1 MRRHVARSHKEC
13 ALDINVAMG
22 SCRLRVTET
31 EEAELEEMKR
41 GAREVDPRRRAVMG
55 WCCGCSVRSV
65 LRLSRLDALL
75 LSWSP
80 QAARTL
86 RNDVYETD
94 AREEVDDMSDPLLS
108 AASSS
113 SSGNRMG

>member
-1 MRRHVARSHKEC
+1 
-13 ALDINVAMG
+13 
-22 SCRLRVTET
+22 
-31 EEAELEEMKR
+31 
-41 GAREVDPRRRAVMG
+41 MG
-55 WCCGCSVRSV
+55 WYCGCSVRSA
-65 LRLSRLDALL
+65 LRLSRLEALL

-80 QAARTL
+80 RAARTL

-94 AREEVDDMSDPLLS
+94 AREEVDDMSDLLQLS